1 MSGAVSGT
9 GMKRGMDKEELAAFV
24 DGELSPEE
32 AAAVVLHLAD
42 HPADQAYVDDLFA
55 ANAALADAYGA
66 PVSERVPDGILAT
79 IDGAVAR
86 AAILPFRLRPVGVAA
101 GVAFAAALSAT
112 VVLLQPEDTPTLALG
127 PVMGGSALAE
137 ALDLMPSGEVA
148 SLPDGRE
155 MMVLSSF
162 AVESGHC
169 REVEVMDRDLGQIE
183 LALVCQGPD
192 VQGGHAG
199 WQVEVVL
206 QEALPTQA
214 GQDGFAPADGAMV
227 TGLSAFLDLRGAGLP
242 LTPEE
247 EAAAIAASWQ

>member
-1 MSGAVSGT
+1 MSGA
-9 GMKRGMDKEELAAFV
+9 GMKRAMDKEELAAFV

-55 ANAALADAYGA
+55 ANAALADAFGA

-86 AAILPFRLRPVGVAA
+86 AAILPFRLRPVGVMA
-101 GVAFAAALSAT
+101 GLAFAATLAAA
-112 VVLLQPEDTPTLALG
+112 VVLLQPKDTPTLALG

-148 SLPDGRE
+148 LLPDGRE

-162 AVESGHC
+162 AVNSGHC
-169 REVEVMDRDLGQIE
+169 REVEVMDREADQIE
-183 LALVCQGPD
+183 LALICQGPE

-206 QEALPTQA
+206 QEALPAQA
-214 GQDGFAPADGAMV
+214 AAEGFVAADGAMV
-227 TGLSAFLDLRGAGLP
+227 TGLSPFLDQRGAGLA

-247 EAAAIAASWQ
+247 EAAAIAESWR